1 MLKVFWDKDNIAFIS
16 DRINAAPHSHCVI
29 QACIG
34 LTSQLCVTVG
44 NERVVGKCIVVN
56 KNAPHEFSCD
66 GALCLSVLIQPSS
79 QFAKELSAKI
89 GGDYAVFDDE
99 IEPLRR
105 AAAALTETVDKFRY
119 LSFIAEFAAFL
130 GVRRS
135 VSETDARIAELLTIL
150 RHCDCY
156 DHTIKSFAK
165 KLSLS
170 PDRLS
175 HLFRE
180 QAGVPL
186 KSYILYHM
194 LEKAFYALL
203 DGKSVTDAAMSAGFD
218 SPSHFAATVKKQMGM
233 TATALIKDSEF
244 LKVFS

>member
-1 MLKVFWDKDNIAFIS
+1 M
-16 DRINAAPHSHCVI
+16 
-29 QACIG
+29 
-34 LTSQLCVTVG
+34 
-44 NERVVGKCIVVN
+44 
-56 KNAPHEFSCD
+56 
-66 GALCLSVLIQPSS
+66 
-79 QFAKELSAKI
+79 
-89 GGDYAVFDDE
+89 
-99 IEPLRR
+99 
-105 AAAALTETVDKFRY
+105 
-119 LSFIAEFAAFL
+119 